1 MASGDFADE
10 TEDSRAHCLL
20 QGCLSRVHT
29 GSARHEEPLL
39 CGTISGSVH
48 SHVSAQAPA
57 MKRWPPAAHT
67 GSSTAPE
74 PAWLTQTAEAT
85 SRVRIVRGGSE
96 GLGTAWLPMP
106 RGCLA

>member
-29 GSARHEEPLL
+29 GSVRHEEPLL
-39 CGTISGSVH
+39 CGTISGSVQ

-57 MKRWPPAAHT
+57 MKRWPPAAQRCT
-67 GSSTAPE
+67 GYLRKRGI
-74 PAWLTQTAEAT
+74 PAARRRTKQCETIDFHVGGFRKT
-85 SRVRIVRGGSE
+85 SGNVLI
-96 GLGTAWLPMP
+96 
-106 RGCLA
+106 